1 MAVEKVEKATRE
13 EFHPFPYQR
22 PMKKLLFL
30 ALLSSISV
38 VTKSWL
44 VLDNPPTIDDVVDGT
59 IQEVQQSPVPKES
72 QLWEQ
77 IPSMEMWGPDST
89 YSRVPG
95 KRFATSTMT
104 SSLNPDLIYR
114 KVASKRFAPL
124 LMGTW
129 RPDSVFSRIP
139 GKREMNKKWVGPSW
153 ELGRTVFLPWT
164 IHKSGSLVYNTK
176 VKKEAKEGDKEEVEE
191 LGQGGLKALLPW
203 GMNLQSPMLRGKK
216 AHLPFELDAN
226 E

>member
-1 MAVEKVEKATRE
+1 
-13 EFHPFPYQR
+13 
-22 PMKKLLFL
+22 MKKLLLL

-44 VLDNPPTIDDVVDGT
+44 VLDNPATIDDVVDGT
-59 IQEVQQSPVPKES
+59 VQEVQQSPVLKES

-95 KRFATSTMT
+95 KRSTTSTMT
-104 SSLNPDLIYR
+104 SSLDPDLIYR

-153 ELGRTVFLPWT
+153 ELGPWT

-216 AHLPFELDAN
+216 AHLPFELDAY

>member
-1 MAVEKVEKATRE
+1 MTYV
-13 EFHPFPYQR
+13 
-22 PMKKLLFL
+22 
-30 ALLSSISV
+30 
-38 VTKSWL
+38 
-44 VLDNPPTIDDVVDGT
+44 
-59 IQEVQQSPVPKES
+59 QEVQQSPIPKES

-77 IPSMEMWGPDST
+77 NPSMQMWGPDSL

-95 KRFATSTMT
+95 KRSTSSTMT
-104 SSLNPDLIYR
+104 SALDPASIYR

-153 ELGRTVFLPWT
+153 RLGRTTFFPWT
-164 IHKSGSLVYNTK
+164 NHKSGSLVYNTK

-191 LGQGGLKALLPW
+191 LGQGSLKALLPW

-216 AHLPFELDAN
+216 AHLPFELDAYD
-226 E
+226 